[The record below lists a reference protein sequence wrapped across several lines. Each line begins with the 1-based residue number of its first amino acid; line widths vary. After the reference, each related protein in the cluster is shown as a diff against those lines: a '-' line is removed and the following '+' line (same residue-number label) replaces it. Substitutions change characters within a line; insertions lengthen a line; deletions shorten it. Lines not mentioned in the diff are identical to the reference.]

1 MERKLA
7 GGHSSTSV
15 TQHLKKCIGNLMSRI
30 VEGCV
35 VRERCQVQL
44 MDRQRELQ
52 IGRHFANC
60 HFSDDRDAS
69 TRAAR

>member
-1 MERKLA
+1 
-7 GGHSSTSV
+7 
-15 TQHLKKCIGNLMSRI
+15 MSRI

-60 HFSDDRDAS
+60 HLTFSRHNAQGAQRDRDLD
-69 TRAAR
+69 R